1 MEKPTKLLNE
11 SQELRKTASDTFD
24 RIYNNFFNPK
34 AKTKLTPKEKEVME
48 RWDFSWKMLAAMY
61 TQRQVVEALV
71 QKFGVNKSIAYD
83 DVGKAMMLF
92 GDPRNS
98 NKEAKRLMAEEWLI
112 KGIKKA
118 WDDGDLDA
126 YERMVGRYSKLNK
139 LEDENEN
146 GMEEMLKLFKA
157 VQVNVVSNMSDLQ
170 AEAEKLREQIT
181 IDIPHAEG

>member
-1 MEKPTKLLNE
+1 MAKQLTET
-11 SQELRKTASDTFD
+11 QALRKTASDTFD

-126 YERMVGRYSKLNK
+126 YERMVARYNKLNK
-139 LEDENEN
+139 LEDEQNN
-146 GMEEMLKLFKA
+146 DIADLLKHFKA
-157 VQVNVVSNMSDLQ
+157 VQINLVANMQDLQ

-181 IDIPHAEG
+181 MDVPHEDA